1 MSSSLVSLF
10 FWYLISQL
18 CPWILLPEFAA
29 DSFSFLFVLCSFD
42 GAFCTSLTCFSSPG
56 SKVMMKS
63 PRRILMKSSYGQKE
77 FIDKDDSFVSAKSL
91 FSIQNDYGSSSVL
104 DTSHFEGEN
113 SDQDL
118 LLDVPSNASFP
129 QAELL
134 PSSSFGALASTSSS
148 SVYPNLV
155 RPWWYLY
162 TNLPSTYFVYDLRF
176 DLLWLCCFCSIWG
189 WMDTFFFS
197 IFSHQTC
204 YWDPKGDGWIY
215 LPSVFV
221 QTNKR
226 LCYVAQT
233 KGEKEEICVIPIVF
247 SFFDKFRILLKIHV

>member
-1 MSSSLVSLF
+1 MSTSLVSLF
-10 FWYLISQL
+10 SGTSFPNYAL
-18 CPWILLPEFAA
+18 WILPPEFAA
-29 DSFSFLFVLCSFD
+29 ACSFLFLSCSLVFWWIYLWRSYFVH
-42 GAFCTSLTCFSSPG
+42 AFCTSPTCFSPPG

-91 FSIQNDYGSSSVL
+91 FSIQNDNGSSSVL

-148 SVYPNLV
+148 SVCPNLV
-155 RPWWYLY
+155 RPWWYSY
-162 TNLPSTYFVYDLRF
+162 TNLPSTYFVYDLCGCVVSVQF
-176 DLLWLCCFCSIWG
+176 EVG
-189 WMDTFFFS
+189 WIPS
-197 IFSHQTC
+197 SSPFSHIKHAIGIQRGMDGFTC
-204 YWDPKGDGWIY
+204 
-215 LPSVFV
+215 LVFC
-221 QTNKR
+221 T
-226 LCYVAQT
+226 
-233 KGEKEEICVIPIVF
+233 
-247 SFFDKFRILLKIHV
+247 D